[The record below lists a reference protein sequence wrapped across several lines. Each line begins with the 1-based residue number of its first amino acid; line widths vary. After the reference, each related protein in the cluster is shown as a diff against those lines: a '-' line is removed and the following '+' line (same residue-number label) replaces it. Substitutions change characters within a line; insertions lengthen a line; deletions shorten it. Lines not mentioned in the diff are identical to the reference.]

1 MKSAVV
7 DSSSLLL
14 VFKFDEEFNGWKAL
28 FKSVNGWRKLLFK
41 SLPDVNGSNALK
53 RRLVDDTDDDED
65 ADDDDNGE
73 KCGWMIDWDC
83 CCCCCC
89 VDWDEG
95 KSGNLLFISDE
106 NCNCGSINSVIQFEQ
121 SRDEED
127 DVIIIGISLRHDEQ
141 TPPVVLLL
149 ILLVSFILLNF
160 SLALYRGLSSKQA
173 VICIKPNE
181 SCC

>member
-1 MKSAVV
+1 
-7 DSSSLLL
+7 
-14 VFKFDEEFNGWKAL
+14 
-28 FKSVNGWRKLLFK
+28 
-41 SLPDVNGSNALK
+41 
-53 RRLVDDTDDDED
+53 
-65 ADDDDNGE
+65 
-73 KCGWMIDWDC
+73 MIDWDC